1 MCCVCVCRVIQK
13 HGGIWNHLSM
23 VRHRYWGGIVHPLN
37 PPYLM
42 CMFRWLK
49 MKKFCVEISYHM
61 THDMDSYSCLSACVK
76 HTAALLAKSIATVS
90 TLDLTCCVCNI
101 KKKKRS
107 PKQYPQREIARDSVK
122 PPIGVSRSV
131 STTLTCCHT
140 MPSTIT
146 HLKRSHTREKAQK
159 KIIIIWNIMYVLFY
173 LPFTD
178 THRILPSVHN
188 KMTSNEHRMNCNIKK
203 RK

>member
-1 MCCVCVCRVIQK
+1 MKPFVDGTTSILGRDCPSSQSP
-13 HGGIWNHLSM
+13 H
-23 VRHRYWGGIVHPLN
+23 
-37 PPYLM
+37 LM